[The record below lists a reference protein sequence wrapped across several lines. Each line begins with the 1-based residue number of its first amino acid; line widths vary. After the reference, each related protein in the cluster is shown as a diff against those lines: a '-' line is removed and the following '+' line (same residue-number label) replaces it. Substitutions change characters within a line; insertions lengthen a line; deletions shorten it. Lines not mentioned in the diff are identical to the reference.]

1 MRIRYSICRATLMG
15 MALCA
20 ALSCAAQRPGVGSPA
35 VGAATSTPASPA
47 AGEVVAQ
54 LARLRAQR
62 TSGHANADYVV
73 GEGDLLSIKAMG
85 LDELT
90 QKVRVDGS
98 GAISLPLLDTVKV
111 GGRTVAQVQ
120 QDLNARLGEFMYQP
134 HVDVF
139 VEEYRSQQIAVVG
152 AVQRPGLVAE
162 TGKGMTVLDAIS
174 AAGGM
179 TLEAAGRIYLIPAE
193 SRTPEN
199 AQAVALAMRGNGAS
213 GSEQALRDAAPITVN
228 MDEVGQD
235 AQAMLFSMPVHGGD
249 VLIVPAK
256 GRFIVQ
262 GYVNNPGPYPLTSS
276 LTLRGALASAGGLS
290 FPANAT
296 HVRIHRPAPGGTI
309 EMLDVDYAA
318 VAARKAPEVFIRDS
332 DVIEVPASVV
342 KVIPYSIGKTIL
354 DVVRVGARVGIGL

>member
-1 MRIRYSICRATLMG
+1 MGIRYSICRATLTG
-15 MALCA
+15 AALCA
-20 ALSCAAQRPGVGSPA
+20 LLSCAVQRPGV
-35 VGAATSTPASPA
+35 AAPGVASPA
-47 AGEVVAQ
+47 GAPAAGAAEVVAQ
-54 LARLRAQR
+54 LTRLREQR
-62 TSGHANADYVV
+62 SAAHTSGDYVV
-73 GEGDLLSIKAMG
+73 GEGDLLAIKALG
-85 LDELT
+85 LDELN
-90 QKVRVDGS
+90 QKVRVDGRGS
-98 GAISLPLLDTVKV
+98 ISLPLVDTVPV
-111 GGRTVAQVQ
+111 AGRTVAQVQ
-120 QDLNARLGEFMYQP
+120 QDLTARVGQFMYQP

-162 TGKGMTVLDAIS
+162 TGKSMTVLDAIS

-179 TLEAAGRIYLIPAE
+179 TLEAAGRVYLIPAE
-193 SRTPEN
+193 SRTPAN
-199 AQAVALAMRGNGAS
+199 AQAVALALRANGAS
-213 GSEQALRDAAPITVN
+213 GTETVLEDSAPITVN

-235 AQAMLFSMPVHGGD
+235 AQAMFFSLPVHGGD

-256 GRFIVQ
+256 GRFIIQ
-262 GYVNNPGPYPLTSS
+262 GYVKNPGPYPLTSS

-290 FPANAT
+290 FPANASR
-296 HVRIHRPAPGGTI
+296 VRIHRPAPGGAI

-318 VAARKAPEVFIRDS
+318 VAARRAPEVFIRDS